1 MPERIRLE
9 EGWSTLFLVWL
20 LVTVT
25 AAALGQA
32 ELTEG
37 LYILGVVGTAGVGAG
52 LLLAKSRFS
61 NRTAHIFALVYG
73 LALIAFMV
81 GRTLPDELTWR
92 MRILELVQREG
103 DWLSK
108 AFSGGRSA
116 DNLIFVL
123 QTSIIFWLLGY
134 SASWYTFRKP
144 RVWRVILPSGLVML
158 SVVYYYQG
166 PRPLTI
172 FLAVYVLLALL
183 YGTRS
188 HLMEREMEWRAAS
201 IRYEGDIQLN
211 FMRASLIIGVIL
223 LLLASNMP
231 ALGASPEVHEAL
243 TDVDQPWRRF
253 QDNWTRLF
261 SSLRSYSSGVN
272 DVYTD
277 AMTLGGPR
285 SVSNTLI
292 MDVYVSRPLPYVYW
306 QGVVLDTYHGYG
318 EWRNNSEKT
327 LLFTPDKGDLA
338 VPFSVARNV
347 ITHTVVN
354 YIPSSSTIFGAP
366 EVVAANQPLLV
377 DLKPDHDGR
386 YTVNWIRS
394 RYVLNQG
401 DSYEVVSRM
410 STADEQSLRF
420 AEATYPEWISEN
432 YLDVPDSVS
441 TETRHLARRLT
452 APFDNPYDKA
462 IAVRDY
468 LRSEITYNDQIAAPP
483 ADVEPIDYVLFELKE
498 GYCTYYASAMAIML
512 RSVGIPTRIV
522 NGYSQGEY
530 VDEVGAYRVRA
541 SNAHTWVE
549 VYFPQFGWIQFEPT
563 AALPLVERPET
574 PPGNPGD
581 GFPDLEA
588 PAGPD
593 AADVANRLTG
603 EEQLEN
609 GAAVNEGLLAPGS
622 RVRLLLH
629 ALAGSVLVTLAGGVV
644 VVANHFNREIE
655 ANVEKSYGR
664 LGSWARWLGV
674 FFHPGDTPYERA
686 DRLTEVVPEG
696 RRSIHNLTEQYVV
709 RRYSPPT
716 RDENRLDTQ
725 KEWQVLRPLLL
736 RKSLTLHCERLKAR
750 LNWRL

>member
-1 MPERIRLE
+1 MRLE

-20 LVTVT
+20 LIAST

-37 LYILGVVGTAGVGAG
+37 LYILGVVGTAGVGTG

-61 NRTAHIFALVYG
+61 NRRAHLFALLYG
-73 LALIAFMV
+73 LAIIVFMV
-81 GRTLPDELTWR
+81 GRTLPEEMTWR
-92 MRILELVQREG
+92 MRILDLFQREA

-108 AFSGGRSA
+108 AFRGGRSA

-134 SASWYTFRKP
+134 TAAWYTFRKP
-144 RVWRVILPSGLVML
+144 RVWRVILPSGVVLL

-188 HLMEREMEWRAAS
+188 HLMEREKGWRAAS
-201 IRYEGDIQLN
+201 IRYEGDIQIN
-211 FMRASLIIGVIL
+211 FMRASLVIGVIL

-243 TDVDQPWRRF
+243 TDVDRPWRRF

-261 SSLRSYSSGVN
+261 SSLRSYGSGVN
-272 DVYTD
+272 DVYSD
-277 AMTLGGPR
+277 SMTLGGPR

-292 MDVYVSRPLPYVYW
+292 MDVYTPRPLPYAYW
-306 QGVVLDTYHGYG
+306 QGVVLDTYNGYG
-318 EWRNNSEKT
+318 DWRNNTEKT
-327 LLFTPDKGDLA
+327 LLVGPEKGDLN
-338 VPFSVARNV
+338 VPFSVGRNV

-366 EVVAANQPLLV
+366 EVVASNQPLLV
-377 DLKPDHDGR
+377 DLAPDRDGR
-386 YTVNWIRS
+386 YVVNWIRS

-401 DSYEVVSRM
+401 DSYQVVSRM

-420 AEATYPEWISEN
+420 AEDSYPEWISEN
-432 YLDVPDSVS
+432 YLQVPESVS
-441 TETRHLARRLT
+441 SETRHLARKLT
-452 APFDNPYDKA
+452 APYDNPYDKA

-483 ADVEPIDYVLFELKE
+483 GDVEPIDYVLFELKE

-530 VDEVGAYRVRA
+530 VDDIGAYRVRA

-563 AALPLVERPET
+563 AALPLVDRPET
-574 PPGNPGD
+574 PPGNAGD
-581 GFPDLEA
+581 AFPD
-588 PAGPD
+588 PD
-593 AADVANRLTG
+593 IPGAADGAETANRVTG
-603 EEQLEN
+603 EERLEDDPTS
-609 GAAVNEGLLAPGS
+609 EGLGS
-622 RVRLLLH
+622 RAGLLLH
-629 ALAGSVLVTLAGGVV
+629 AVVGSALLTLAGGVV
-644 VVANHFNREIE
+644 VVANHFNRAIE
-655 ANVEKSYGR
+655 TNVEKSYGR

-674 FFHPGDTPYERA
+674 LFNPGDTPYERA

-696 RRSIHNLTEQYVV
+696 RKSINNLTQHYVV
-709 RRYSPPT
+709 RRFSPP
-716 RDENRLDTQ
+716 NREPEKYDVQ
-725 KEWQVLRPLLL
+725 KEWQILRPLLL
-736 RKSLTLHCERLKAR
+736 RKSLALRWERLKER
-750 LNWRL
+750 FSWRL